1 MRRERLSVIL
11 IIVLATV
18 LNSCTD
24 YFVEAVNSIDQ
35 KTLVNKKF
43 KLESESFITYLAFTK
58 NQMVIVKFNKDE
70 QIFVSPYFGPY
81 VQKGNKIMFP
91 VGMPGRMELSEI
103 EYNLRYGILTLKS
116 PVESKSYDQM

>member
-11 IIVLATV
+11 IIVLAAI

-70 QIFVSPYFGPY
+70 
-81 VQKGNKIMFP
+81 
-91 VGMPGRMELSEI
+91 
-103 EYNLRYGILTLKS
+103 
-116 PVESKSYDQM
+116 

>member
-11 IIVLATV
+11 IIVLAAC

-24 YFVEAVNSIDQ
+24 YFVEAGNSIDQ
-35 KTLVNKKF
+35 MTLVNKEF
-43 KLESESFITYLAFTK
+43 KLESECFITYLAFTQ

-91 VGMPGRMELSEI
+91 LGMPGRIELSEI

-116 PVESKSYDQM
+116 PVESKSYDQI

>member
-11 IIVLATV
+11 IIVLAAC

-24 YFVEAVNSIDQ
+24 YFVEAGNSIDQ
-35 KTLVNKKF
+35 MTLVNKEF
-43 KLESESFITYLAFTK
+43 KLESECFITYLAFTQY
-58 NQMVIVKFNKDE
+58 QMVIVKFNKDE

-91 VGMPGRMELSEI
+91 LGMPGSIELSEI

-116 PVESKSYDQM
+116 PVESKSYDQI